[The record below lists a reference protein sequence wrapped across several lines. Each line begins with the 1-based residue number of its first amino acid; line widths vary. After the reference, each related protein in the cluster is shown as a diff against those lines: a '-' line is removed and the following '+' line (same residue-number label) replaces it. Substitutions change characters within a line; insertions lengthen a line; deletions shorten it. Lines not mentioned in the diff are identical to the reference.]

1 MNKQEQDVQICII
14 YNKKIIH
21 LFIKTCKALSKCFF
35 FFTLVHWCHVCSW
48 LFEQERLAKEKK
60 LSKDL
65 GQAATKLQQL
75 LKATREQLTKERET
89 VRTLQEHLENKVSKC
104 TPSVYAHNLLFL
116 HIFMLPFLI
125 FLFKGEYV
133 ELKEGTSV

>member
-1 MNKQEQDVQICII
+1 MQICII
-14 YNKKIIH
+14 YNKKRIH
-21 LFIKTCKALSKCFF
+21 LFIKTCKALSKCFFF